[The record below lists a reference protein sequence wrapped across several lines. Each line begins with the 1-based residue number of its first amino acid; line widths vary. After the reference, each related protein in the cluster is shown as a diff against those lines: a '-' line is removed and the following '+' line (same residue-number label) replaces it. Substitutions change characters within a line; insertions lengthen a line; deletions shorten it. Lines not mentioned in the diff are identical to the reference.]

1 MPTIL
6 LLEGA
11 GGRHGLYRYQSLL
24 SAGALAAAALLLA
37 QVSPACG
44 LGTQEAAL
52 LPSGNADV
60 QAVAV
65 RQPAA
70 RKAVDMLSAA
80 EPDNCTAQ
88 GSKATDA
95 VPLCGKAATES
106 RITQPTEHCHRL
118 PMPVLPEG
126 YAAKGTTTGK
136 MEALRLNGKADGSSG
151 EAALPE
157 TAGAIPPAAGTAVPL
172 PCESCEAVFGGA
184 VDSVTHAAADAEAVT
199 EPAALGQLEDK
210 TALPLQK
217 GTTAKVEAA
226 EAITVL
232 SLAGLSLVPDWE
244 YPVQQGSTLTIT
256 QAYSAVPLGDTLEVT

>member
-37 QVSPACG
+37 QASPACG

-80 EPDNCTAQ
+80 EPDNCTAH
-88 GSKATDA
+88 GGGAADA

-106 RITQPTEHCHRL
+106 RLTQATEHCHRL
-118 PMPVLPEG
+118 PMSVLPEG

-136 MEALRLNGKADGSSG
+136 MEAQRLNGKAGGSSG
-151 EAALPE
+151 EAALPG
-157 TAGAIPPAAGTAVPL
+157 TAGAIPPTTGTAVPL
-172 PCESCEAVFGGA
+172 PCETCEAVFGGA
-184 VDSVTHAAADAEAVT
+184 VDGVATAAVDAEAVT
-199 EPAALGQLEDK
+199 EPAALGQMEDK
-210 TALPLQK
+210 TVLPLQK
-217 GTTAKVEAA
+217 GTTAKAEAA

-244 YPVQQGSTLTIT
+244 YPVQRGSNLYIPQGYIT
-256 QAYSAVPLGDTLEVT
+256 KIGGNLEIL

>member
-37 QVSPACG
+37 QASPACG

-60 QAVAV
+60 KAIAI

-70 RKAVDMLSAA
+70 RKAVDMLSDA

-106 RITQPTEHCHRL
+106 CITQPTEHCHRL

-136 MEALRLNGKADGSSG
+136 MEALRLNGKADGSSS
-151 EAALPE
+151 EAALPGA
-157 TAGAIPPAAGTAVPL
+157 AGAIPPTTGTAVPL
-172 PCESCEAVFGGA
+172 PCETCEAVFGGA
-184 VDSVTHAAADAEAVT
+184 VDGVTTAAADTEAVT
-199 EPAALGQLEDK
+199 KATALGQMEDK

-217 GTTAKVEAA
+217 GTTAKAEAA

-244 YPVQQGSTLTIT
+244 YPVQRGSNLYIPQGYIT
-256 QAYSAVPLGDTLEVT
+256 KIGGNLEIL

>member
-37 QVSPACG
+37 QASPACG

-52 LPSGNADV
+52 LPSGNADI

-88 GSKATDA
+88 GGGDADA

-106 RITQPTEHCHRL
+106 RLTQATEHRHRL
-118 PMPVLPEG
+118 PMPVLSEG

-136 MEALRLNGKADGSSG
+136 MEALRLNGKADGSSS
-151 EAALPE
+151 EAALPG
-157 TAGAIPPAAGTAVPL
+157 TAGAIPPTTGTAVPL
-172 PCESCEAVFGGA
+172 PCETCEAVFGRA
-184 VDSVTHAAADAEAVT
+184 VDGVATAAADAEVVT
-199 EPAALGQLEDK
+199 EPAALGQLEGK

-217 GTTAKVEAA
+217 GTAAKAEAA

>member
-6 LLEGA
+6 LLDGA

-37 QVSPACG
+37 QASPACG

-80 EPDNCTAQ
+80 EPDNSTAQ

-136 MEALRLNGKADGSSG
+136 MEALRLNGKADGSAG

-157 TAGAIPPAAGTAVPL
+157 TAGAIPPTAGTAVPL
-172 PCESCEAVFGGA
+172 PCETCEAIFSGA
-184 VDSVTHAAADAEAVT
+184 VDGVTHAAAGTEAVT

-217 GTTAKVEAA
+217 GATAKAEAA

>member
-44 LGTQEAAL
+44 LGTQGAAL
-52 LPSGNADV
+52 LPSGNADI

-88 GSKATDA
+88 GGGDADA

-106 RITQPTEHCHRL
+106 RITRPTEHCHRL

-136 MEALRLNGKADGSSG
+136 MEALRLNGKADGSAG
-151 EAALPE
+151 EAALPG
-157 TAGAIPPAAGTAVPL
+157 TAGAIPPTTGTAVPL

-184 VDSVTHAAADAEAVT
+184 VDGVTHAAADAEVVT
-199 EPAALGQLEDK
+199 EPAALGQLEGK

-217 GTTAKVEAA
+217 GTAAKAEAA

>member
-37 QVSPACG
+37 QASPACG
-44 LGTQEAAL
+44 LGTQGAAL
-52 LPSGNADV
+52 LPSGNADI

-80 EPDNCTAQ
+80 EPGNCTAQ

-95 VPLCGKAATES
+95 IPLCGKAATES
-106 RITQPTEHCHRL
+106 RLTQATEHCHRL
-118 PMPVLPEG
+118 PMPVLPDG

-136 MEALRLNGKADGSSG
+136 KEALRLNGKADGSSG
-151 EAALPE
+151 EAALPG
-157 TAGAIPPAAGTAVPL
+157 TAGAIPPTAGKVVPL

-184 VDSVTHAAADAEAVT
+184 VDGVATAAADAEVVT
-199 EPAALGQLEDK
+199 EPAALGQLEGK

-217 GTTAKVEAA
+217 GTAAKAEAA

-244 YPVQQGSTLTIT
+244 YPVQRGSNLYIPQGYIT
-256 QAYSAVPLGDTLEVT
+256 KIGGNLEIL

>member
-37 QVSPACG
+37 QASPACG

-52 LPSGNADV
+52 LPSGNADI

-70 RKAVDMLSAA
+70 RKAVDMLSDA

-136 MEALRLNGKADGSSG
+136 MEALRLNGKADGSSS

-157 TAGAIPPAAGTAVPL
+157 TAGAIPPTAGKAVPL

-184 VDSVTHAAADAEAVT
+184 VDSATHAAADTGAVT
-199 EPAALGQLEDK
+199 EPAALGQMKDK
-210 TALPLQK
+210 AALPLQK
-217 GTTAKVEAA
+217 GTTAKAEAA

-244 YPVQQGSTLTIT
+244 YPVQRGSNLYIPQGYIT
-256 QAYSAVPLGDTLEVT
+256 KIGGNLEIL

>member
-37 QVSPACG
+37 QASPACG
-44 LGTQEAAL
+44 LGTQGAAL
-52 LPSGNADV
+52 LPSGNADI

-70 RKAVDMLSAA
+70 RKAVNMLSAA

-106 RITQPTEHCHRL
+106 RLTQATEHCHRL

-151 EAALPE
+151 EAALPG
-157 TAGAIPPAAGTAVPL
+157 TAGAIPPTTGTAVPL
-172 PCESCEAVFGGA
+172 PCESCEAVFSGA
-184 VDSVTHAAADAEAVT
+184 VDGAATAAADAEAVT
-199 EPAALGQLEDK
+199 EPAALGQMEGK

-217 GTTAKVEAA
+217 GTAAKAEAA

>member
-37 QVSPACG
+37 QASPACG

-52 LPSGNADV
+52 LPRGNADV

-80 EPDNCTAQ
+80 EAGNCTAH
-88 GSKATDA
+88 GGGDA
-95 VPLCGKAATES
+95 DTVPLCGKAATES
-106 RITQPTEHCHRL
+106 RITQPTGHCYRL

-126 YAAKGTTTGK
+126 YAAKGTITGK
-136 MEALRLNGKADGSSG
+136 MEVLRLNGKADGSSG
-151 EAALPE
+151 EAALPG
-157 TAGAIPPAAGTAVPL
+157 TAGAIPPTTGTAVPL

-184 VDSVTHAAADAEAVT
+184 VDGVTHAAAGTEAVT
-199 EPAALGQLEDK
+199 EATALGQLEGK

-217 GTTAKVEAA
+217 GTTAKAEAA

>member
-11 GGRHGLYRYQSLL
+11 GGRHGLHRYQSLL
-24 SAGALAAAALLLA
+24 SAGALAAAPLLRA
-37 QVSPACG
+37 QGSPPGG
-44 LGTQEAAL
+44 LGPQEAAL
-52 LPSGNADV
+52 LPNGNAAI

-70 RKAVDMLSAA
+70 RKAVEMPSAA

-88 GSKATDA
+88 GSKAADA

-106 RITQPTEHCHRL
+106 RITRPTEHRHRL

-136 MEALRLNGKADGSSG
+136 MEALRLNGKADGSAG
-151 EAALPE
+151 EAALPG
-157 TAGAIPPAAGTAVPL
+157 TAGAIPPTAGTAVPL
-172 PCESCEAVFGGA
+172 PCESCEAVFSGA
-184 VDSVTHAAADAEAVT
+184 VDGVTHAAAGTEAVT

-217 GTTAKVEAA
+217 GTAAKAEAA

>member
-37 QVSPACG
+37 QPSPACG
-44 LGTQEAAL
+44 LGTQGAAL
-52 LPSGNADV
+52 LPSGNADI

-88 GSKATDA
+88 GGKATDA
-95 VPLCGKAATES
+95 IPLCGKAATES
-106 RITQPTEHCHRL
+106 RITQPTGHCHRL

-126 YAAKGTTTGK
+126 YAAKGAITGK

-151 EAALPE
+151 EAALPG
-157 TAGAIPPAAGTAVPL
+157 TAGAIPPTTGTAVPL

-184 VDSVTHAAADAEAVT
+184 VDGVTHAAADAEPVT
-199 EPAALGQLEDK
+199 EPAVLGQMEGK

-217 GTTAKVEAA
+217 GTAAKAEAA

>member
-6 LLEGA
+6 LLDGA

-37 QVSPACG
+37 QASPACG

-60 QAVAV
+60 QAIAV

-70 RKAVDMLSAA
+70 RKAVEMPSAA
-80 EPDNCTAQ
+80 GPDNRTAQ

-118 PMPVLPEG
+118 PMPVLPAG

-136 MEALRLNGKADGSSG
+136 MEALQLNGKADGSSS

-157 TAGAIPPAAGTAVPL
+157 TAGAIPPTAGTAVPL
-172 PCESCEAVFGGA
+172 PCESCEAVFDGA
-184 VDSVTHAAADAEAVT
+184 VDGVTHAAADAEAVT
-199 EPAALGQLEDK
+199 KATALGQLEDK

-217 GTTAKVEAA
+217 GTAAKAEAA

>member
-24 SAGALAAAALLLA
+24 SAGALTAAALLLA
-37 QVSPACG
+37 QASPACG

-52 LPSGNADV
+52 LPSGNADI

-80 EPDNCTAQ
+80 EPDNSTAQ

-118 PMPVLPEG
+118 PMPVLPAG

-136 MEALRLNGKADGSSG
+136 MEALRLNGKADGSSS
-151 EAALPE
+151 EAALPR
-157 TAGAIPPAAGTAVPL
+157 TAGAIPPTAGTAVPL
-172 PCESCEAVFGGA
+172 PCESCEAVFSGA
-184 VDSVTHAAADAEAVT
+184 VDGVTHAAADTEAVT

-217 GTTAKVEAA
+217 GTAAKAEAA